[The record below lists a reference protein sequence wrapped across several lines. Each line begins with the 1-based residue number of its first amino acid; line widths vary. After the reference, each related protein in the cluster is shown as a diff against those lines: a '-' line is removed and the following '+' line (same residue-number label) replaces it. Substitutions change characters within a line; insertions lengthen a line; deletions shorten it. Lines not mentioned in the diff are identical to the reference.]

1 MELSLSAYLTPD
13 EFVQEYKP
21 QFSLILALSTA
32 LLVSTGTGVSFTNF
46 SDLTV
51 ADNVPMITFVQYER
65 GEKDA
70 AIAHHELLLHIRDS
84 FKMSMTE
91 LAGVL
96 SVSRAALYAW
106 FQGSTPRHDLLDRLW
121 QLNKYAD
128 AVSALEIDRIDLLT
142 KIPLS
147 NGATILQA
155 LSRDEEVERA
165 VAELE
170 ALSKSRAASIEQI
183 RSKPAKARVQTV
195 DQISST
201 IINFA

>member
-1 MELSLSAYLTPD
+1 MELSASAYLIPD

-46 SDLTV
+46 SGLTV
-51 ADNVPMITFVQYER
+51 ANVPVITFIQYEK

-121 QLNKYAD
+121 QLKKYAD
-128 AVSALEIDRIDLLT
+128 AVSALKIDRIDLLT

-155 LSRDEEVERA
+155 LSRDEGVEKA
-165 VAELE
+165 IAELG

-195 DQISST
+195 NQISST
-201 IINFA
+201 IIDFA